1 MLTENEKMTL
11 YIKDRLKKA
20 AANTVIQE
28 VILAIFNS
36 YERDDNENSII
47 AYFEEKET
55 PLIHEYFTS
64 EYNKAL
70 NNFFSL
76 GEAERNKILDS
87 YILKELEQS
96 N

>member
-1 MLTENEKMTL
+1 MLTDNEKMTL

-36 YERDDNENSII
+36 YDFTDTETTIT
-47 AYFEEKET
+47 AYFEAKEM

-76 GEAERNKILDS
+76 GEAERNKIIDS
-87 YILKELEQS
+87 YILKEIEQS